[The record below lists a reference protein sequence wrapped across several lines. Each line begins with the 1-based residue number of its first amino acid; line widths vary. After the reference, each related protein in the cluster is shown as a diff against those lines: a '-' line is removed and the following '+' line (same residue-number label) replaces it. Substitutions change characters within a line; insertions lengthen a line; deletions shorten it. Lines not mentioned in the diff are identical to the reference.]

1 MQAVHKRPAEQ
12 GGSALNC
19 LIVGVME
26 WSGCKDFS
34 SNYSRWNEI
43 KWASE
48 MKSNETAPR
57 SLIGK
62 KKYTTV
68 EVHSTTIGLVS
79 HPNRLTE
86 TQKEVILTSML
97 VQFSTERCHFKLT
110 LRSLCGANFEDQ
122 QYFVC
127 YVSCFLHVH
136 VKRRKSSKIES
147 AILNS
152 SFECYLFIVV
162 FC

>member
-1 MQAVHKRPAEQ
+1 MHKRPAEQ

-26 WSGCKDFS
+26 RSGCKDFS

-62 KKYTTV
+62 K
-68 EVHSTTIGLVS
+68 EVHTSRSAQHNSWLG

-86 TQKEVILTSML
+86 TQKEVILTSVL
-97 VQFSTERCHFKLT
+97 VLFSTERCHFKLT
-110 LRSLCGANFEDQ
+110 LCSLCGANFEDQ

-136 VKRRKSSKIES
+136 VKRRKCSKIES